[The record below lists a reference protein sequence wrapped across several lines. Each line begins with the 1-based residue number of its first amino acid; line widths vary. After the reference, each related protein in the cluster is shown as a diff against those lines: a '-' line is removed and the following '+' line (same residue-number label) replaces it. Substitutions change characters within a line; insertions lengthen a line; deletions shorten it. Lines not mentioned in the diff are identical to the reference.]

1 MSLRTGEHAAL
12 KRIEEIIDALEV
24 RGVTSSKFSGLCIE
38 LQTILET
45 LPSKLTS
52 ISAENNTKKE
62 HFDAIINRLRNLETF
77 ATAQSEI
84 TSGLQK
90 YIAGPDK

>member
-1 MSLRTGEHAAL
+1 MSLKMEEMDAL

-24 RGVTSSKFSGLCIE
+24 RGVTSSKFSGLCSE

-45 LPSKLTS
+45 LPFKLTS
-52 ISAENNTKKE
+52 ISLEDNKTKD
-62 HFDAIINRLRNLETF
+62 HIGVIINRLRKLETF

-90 YIAGPDK
+90 YIADPDK

>member
-1 MSLRTGEHAAL
+1 MSPRTGEHAAL

-24 RGVTSSKFSGLCIE
+24 RGVTLSKFSDLCLE

-52 ISAENNTKKE
+52 VSAEDNTTKE
-62 HFDAIINRLRNLETF
+62 HFDAIINRLRKLELF

-84 TSGLQK
+84 TSGFQK

>member
-1 MSLRTGEHAAL
+1 MSLRTGEEVAL
-12 KRIEEIIDALEV
+12 KRIDEIIDALEG
-24 RGVTSSKFSGLCIE
+24 RGITSSKFSGLCSE

-52 ISAENNTKKE
+52 MSDKDNKTKE
-62 HFDAIINRLRNLETF
+62 HFGAIINRLRKLETF

-90 YIAGPDK
+90 YIADPDK

>member
-1 MSLRTGEHAAL
+1 MENDVVL
-12 KRIEEIIDALEV
+12 KRIEEIIDALET
-24 RGVTSSKFSGLCIE
+24 RGATSSKFSGLCSE

-52 ISAENNTKKE
+52 ISAEDTKTKE
-62 HFDAIINRLRNLETF
+62 HFGALINRLRKLETF
-77 ATAQSEI
+77 ANAQSEM

-90 YIAGPDK
+90 YIADPYK